1 MELRENVG
9 CMLHACC
16 VEVIDVVWR
25 LYMVGIM
32 VEMTGGMGEWSTE
45 EHEQSTL
52 MSTRYFHHNIDPY
65 AL

>member
-16 VEVIDVVWR
+16 MEVIDVVWR

-32 VEMTGGMGEWSTE
+32 VEMTGGWVSGVLKNM
-45 EHEQSTL
+45 
-52 MSTRYFHHNIDPY
+52 NKVP
-65 AL
+65 